1 MVSAIS
7 KPLFELD
14 TIDFAYVYGSYAKG
28 RQKEHSDLDIAVY
41 INNPVA
47 DITSFVMNL
56 KLVLEDVIRRE
67 VHLAV
72 LNSAP
77 PLLKQQVL
85 KNGVLVFE
93 RDRRVR
99 IEFIKRSYFEFF
111 QYQNILNK
119 IMEINKKKIREKISH
134 D

>member
-1 MVSAIS
+1 M
-7 KPLFELD
+7 FELD

-41 INNPVA
+41 INNPAA
-47 DITSFVMNL
+47 DITSFIMDL
-56 KLVLEDVIRRE
+56 KPALEDVIRRE

-85 KNGVLVFE
+85 KNGVLLFE
-93 RDRRVR
+93 RDRRNR
-99 IEFIKRSYFEFF
+99 IEFITRSYFEFF

-119 IMEINKKKIREKISH
+119 IIEIKKKKIREKIAH
-134 D
+134 DR